1 MQKRLNNNYLFF
13 IISIIFTISAC
24 DHFNPSL
31 EKAEALMEEHPDSSL
46 SILHSIKNPEKLSD
60 KDYALY
66 ALLITQAM
74 DKNDLDLTKDTLSD
88 YAVRFFGQSKD
99 SVHAYKAFFYAGRV
113 NEEMKNVNQAVIYYL
128 KAKDFAINSGEYKYQ
143 YFIRYYLGNVYAIQ
157 NLFKYAINS
166 YKEAYRYASMLKSD
180 AYECLSL
187 SETGFGYSCL
197 EKEDSAL
204 IYQFKALNIAEKG
217 DKKYISHI
225 YNQICGIYSTTGKY
239 KLALQYSDKALACKQ
254 KHDDLF
260 TFYTSKGDIYK
271 NLHQYDSAIIYLNK
285 SIQSDYIY
293 TKAAGYSCLAAVYEA
308 QGNKDK
314 ALYYIKQFNL
324 YRDTIDTQIQSKAI
338 IETQEIYKHDKLK
351 EENLLLKQNE
361 TEKNRSFYRLSL
373 FTSLVLLLGGYI
385 YFLNYRKSQKQ
396 KEEIRKDKELLQEI
410 TINKIQ
416 REKELIQKEAELK
429 TDFYKRLNS
438 ISIPGLI
445 NLSDSNKEEQSNNHI
460 KLTEQD
466 WNRIIEN
473 TDTVFNNFTKR
484 LKETFPKMNE
494 MDIRLC
500 CLIKVQLSQS
510 EMADILNIEKVS
522 IKRRKLRI
530 RKDKMMIDD
539 GRTLDEI
546 VLNF

>member
-1 MQKRLNNNYLFF
+1 MHIKLNSTSLF
-13 IISIIFTISAC
+13 IIILSITFSAC
-24 DHFNPSL
+24 NHFNPNL
-31 EKAEALMEEHPDSSL
+31 KKAESIMEEYPDSALKILRGIKSPRNL
-46 SILHSIKNPEKLSD
+46 SE
-60 KDYALY
+60 KDYAFY
-66 ALLITQAM
+66 ALLFTQAA
-74 DKNDLDLTKDTLSD
+74 DKNDLDLTKDSLSD
-88 YAVRFFGQSKD
+88 YAVRYFGQGKD

-113 NEEMKNVNQAVIYYL
+113 NEEMKNANQAISYYL
-128 KAKDFAINSGEYKYQ
+128 KAKDFARNSKDYKYL
-143 YFIRYYLGNVYAIQ
+143 YLINYYLGNLYTMQ
-157 NLFKYAINS
+157 NLYKNGINS
-166 YKEAYRYASMLKSD
+166 DKEAYQYALKLKNS
-180 AYECLSL
+180 AYQCLSL
-187 SETGFGYSCL
+187 SKIGFGYLGL

-204 IYQFKALNIAEKG
+204 VYQLRALKKAEKD
-217 DKKYISHI
+217 DKKYIYHI
-225 YNQICGIYSTTGKY
+225 YNQICVTYNAMGKY
-239 KLALQYSDKALACKQ
+239 KLALQYNNKALGIKANENN
-254 KHDDLF
+254 LF
-260 TFYTSKGDIYK
+260 AYYSSKGDIYK
-271 NLHQYDSAIIYLNK
+271 NMHQYDSAIFYINK

-293 TKAAGYSCLAAVYEA
+293 TKAAGCSRLAAIYEA
-308 QGNKDK
+308 LGSKDK
-314 ALYYIKQFNL
+314 ALYYIKKFNL
-324 YRDTIDTQIQSKAI
+324 YRDTIDTQTQSKAI

-361 TEKNRSFYRLSL
+361 AEKNRSFYRLSL
-373 FTSLVLLLGGYI
+373 FTSFILLLGGYI
-385 YFLNYRKSQKQ
+385 YFLNYRKNQKQ

-416 REKELIQKEAELK
+416 REKELIQNEAELK
-429 TDFYKRLNS
+429 TKFYNQLNS
-438 ISIPGLI
+438 IIIPGLI
-445 NLSDSNKEEQSNNHI
+445 SSSKDINEGKSSHI

-466 WNRIIEN
+466 WNKIIEN
-473 TDTVFNNFTKR
+473 TDAVFNNFTKR

>member
-1 MQKRLNNNYLFF
+1 MRKRLNKSYLFL
-13 IISIIFTISAC
+13 IICVIFTVSGC
-24 DHFNPSL
+24 DHFNPNL
-31 EKAEALMEEHPDSSL
+31 KKAEGIMEEHPDSALKILRGIKSPRSL
-46 SILHSIKNPEKLSD
+46 SE

-66 ALLITQAM
+66 ALLVTQAT
-74 DKNDLDLTKDTLSD
+74 DKNDLDLTKDFLSD
-88 YAVRFFGQSKD
+88 YAVRYFGQSKD
-99 SVHAYKAFFYAGRV
+99 SVHTYKAFFYAGRV
-113 NEEMKNVNQAVIYYL
+113 NEEMKNANQAISYYL
-128 KAKDFAINSGEYKYQ
+128 KAKDFARNSKDYKYL
-143 YFIRYYLGNVYAIQ
+143 YFIHYYLGNLYVMQ
-157 NLFKYAINS
+157 NLFKDGINS
-166 YKEAYRYASMLKSD
+166 YKEAYQYASMLKSD
-180 AYECLSL
+180 AYRCLSL
-187 SETGFGYSCL
+187 SEIGFGYSCL

-204 IYQFKALNIAEKG
+204 IYQFKALKIAEKG

-260 TFYTSKGDIYK
+260 TFYVSKGDIYK

-293 TKAAGYSCLAAVYEA
+293 TKAAGYSCLAGVYEA
-308 QGNKDK
+308 QGNTDK
-314 ALYYIKQFNL
+314 ALYYMKQFNL
-324 YRDTIDTQIQSKAI
+324 YRDTIDTQTQSKAI

-351 EENLLLKQNE
+351 EENLLLKE
-361 TEKNRSFYRLSL
+361 DEAEKNRSFYRLSL
-373 FTSLVLLLGGYI
+373 FTSLILLLGGYI

-396 KEEIRKDKELLQEI
+396 KEQIRKDRELLQEI

-416 REKELIQKEAELK
+416 REKEVIQKEAELK

-438 ISIPGLI
+438 ISIPWLI
-445 NLSDSNKEEQSNNHI
+445 NLSDSNKEEQFNNHI
-460 KLTEQD
+460 KLAEQD